1 MTEERNVSQWK
12 NEVRRIR
19 RRPVRGISGGNR
31 ESSSLRAA
39 ASFSALGDVKEPTAS
54 AMTVMNAIR
63 FIKGMDEAWVA
74 VIPGTSRFLGL
85 LRRLRAIGEVGME
98 TTGRPDIVDGG

>member
-1 MTEERNVSQWK
+1 
-12 NEVRRIR
+12 
-19 RRPVRGISGGNR
+19 
-31 ESSSLRAA
+31 
-39 ASFSALGDVKEPTAS
+39 
-54 AMTVMNAIR
+54 MTVMNAIR